1 MSWSEI
7 NAWFYDNQII
17 RKKGRNVNELW
28 QDICYEITNNKLKI
42 PCRTNFSNT
51 AIHLYVRKFNLA
63 NEQLN

>member
-28 QDICYEITNNKLKI
+28 QDIMLRDYK
-42 PCRTNFSNT
+42 
-51 AIHLYVRKFNLA
+51 
-63 NEQLN
+63 